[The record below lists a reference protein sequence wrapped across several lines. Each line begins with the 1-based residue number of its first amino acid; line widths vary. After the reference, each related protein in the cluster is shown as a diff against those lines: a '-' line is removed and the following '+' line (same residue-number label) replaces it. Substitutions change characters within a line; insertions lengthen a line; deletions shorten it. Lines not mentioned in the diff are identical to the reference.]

1 MDGKH
6 TNTPAQLLERLQ
18 ADGGRYLLS
27 IALTPKERRAQPEP
41 TYGGKGHSRWLTEEE
56 HAALCVAL
64 SQRDALRVAL
74 QRARDDLDHLVCNI
88 SREDGEGMTRVGACA
103 FAHQSRERADAA
115 LSTNA
120 TDGGVG
126 K

>member
-6 TNTPAQLLERLQ
+6 TNTPAQLLERLRT
-18 ADGGRYLLS
+18 DGGRYLLS
-27 IALTPKERRAQPEP
+27 IALTPEESRAQPEP

-56 HAALCVAL
+56 HAALCAAL
-64 SQRDALRVAL
+64 SQRDALRELLRQFIAIMDS
-74 QRARDDLDHLVCNI
+74 A
-88 SREDGEGMTRVGACA
+88 EDGGDGVFE
-103 FAHQSRERADAA
+103 ERLERLLPEARA